1 MRINPAAMLKPHAPV
16 GVAKDMRH
24 LRVPRRETSLWRD
37 KLASNGW
44 LAEGH
49 GIHKLEEF
57 TGIPLSE
64 NAPSQ
69 IDGLDIVELE
79 PLTSGPKHWTERI
92 SEEIPADLRDLLPMS
107 HDQIGDVII
116 VKIPDELK
124 PYSETIGEAMI
135 AQHPSARIACADN
148 GVKGDFRVRDLTVLA
163 SEETESTRTRVREH
177 GNVFWTDPGLVYYSP
192 RLANERLETIEC
204 ARNLSQKLGRK
215 ISVCDPYA
223 GVGPA
228 LVPLTKL
235 TEIVDEIYG
244 SDLNPHAAELLQL
257 NLPNQDTRCADALT
271 LSADLPECCDLLL
284 VNLPHDCI
292 EHLPHLLSLL
302 KKGQEVVIRGWA
314 IIPTES
320 LQDAEAEICT
330 HLAQT
335 ELISLEIESKKS
347 YASNIE
353 YVGIEVHLIRS

>member
-49 GIHKLEEF
+49 GIHKLAEF
-57 TGIPLSE
+57 TGIPLSG

-92 SEEIPADLRDLLPMS
+92 SEEIPAALRDLLPMI

-116 VKIPDELK
+116 VKIPDVFK
-124 PYSETIGEAMI
+124 PYSKTIGEALI

-148 GVKGDFRVRDLTVLA
+148 GVKGDFRVRDLAVLA

-204 ARNLSQKLGRK
+204 ARNLSQRLGRG

-223 GVGPA
+223 GIGPA

-235 TEIVDEIYG
+235 PEIVDEIYS

-271 LSADLPECCDLLL
+271 LSTYLPECCDLLL

-292 EHLPHLLSLL
+292 EHLPHLLGLL
-302 KKGQEVVIRGWA
+302 KKGHEVVIRGWA

-320 LQDAEAEICT
+320 LQNAEAEIRN